1 MQLNPYLFF
10 DGNCEEAF
18 RFYEKTLGGKIEAM
32 MHTEEAPTDAQCAM
46 GDSMKVAVKPA
57 VAPNGMMLTAPVKA
71 KLMAGTYTVSWHA
84 VATDDGHRTNG
95 TYSFS
100 VK

>member
-32 MHTEEAPTDAQCAM
+32 MHTGKRRPTRNARW
-46 GDSMKVAVKPA
+46 V
-57 VAPNGMMLTAPVKA
+57 TA
-71 KLMAGTYTVSWHA
+71 
-84 VATDDGHRTNG
+84 
-95 TYSFS
+95 
-100 VK
+100 